1 MHSIRRRLLFT
12 LLGALLAAG
21 LGAAI
26 GTFFSA
32 QMEIDALLDGELQQ
46 VALSLR
52 DHASIDLNRLQRA
65 GEAPEHR
72 VLVQIVDPVNNRIYL
87 SRPAPALPL
96 ADGPG
101 YSTISHA
108 GTRWRM
114 FSVAAGDQF
123 IQVAQPTALRT
134 ELAVAAAWRILLPV
148 LVLLPFIGVAVW
160 LMVGQG
166 LAPLNRVAHAVR
178 SRSPTSLEP
187 LPKRDLPEEL
197 EPLVGALN
205 DLLGRLGQSF
215 DSQRRFAADAAH
227 ELRTPLTALTLQ
239 IQLAE
244 RAKTDEDRARAFGR
258 VKEGI
263 KRATRL
269 VQQLLTMARLDPD
282 AANKPVERV
291 ALDRLAA
298 SVADELS
305 PLAEQKSIHIETR
318 LEPAAVLGTEDALR
332 LLANNLVDN
341 AIRYT
346 PEGGRIELRVQRE
359 NGKSVLEVADNGPGV
374 APEERGRVFDRFY
387 RGNGT
392 TSPGSGLGLAI
403 VHQVASLHGGIAL
416 LTDGLDGRGVTV
428 RVVLPALESN
438 Q

>member
-32 QMEIDALLDGELQQ
+32 QLEIDSLLDGELQQ

-65 GEAPEHR
+65 GESPEHR
-72 VLVQIVDPVNNRIYL
+72 VLVQITDPVNNRIYL

-96 ADGPG
+96 AEGPG

-108 GTRWRM
+108 GARWRM

-148 LVLLPFIGVAVW
+148 LILLPFLGVAVW
-160 LMVGQG
+160 IMVGQG
-166 LAPLNRVAHAVR
+166 LAPLNRVAQAVR
-178 SRSPTSLEP
+178 RRSPTSLEP
-187 LPKRDLPEEL
+187 LPTRHLPEEL
-197 EPLVGALN
+197 EPLAGALN

-215 DSQRRFAADAAH
+215 DAQRRFAADAAH

-244 RAKTDEDRARAFGR
+244 RAATPEDRARSFTR
-258 VKEGI
+258 LKEGV

-282 AANKPVERV
+282 AADKPTERV
-291 ALDRLAA
+291 DLDRLAA
-298 SVADELS
+298 SVADELH
-305 PLAEQKSIHIETR
+305 PLADQKHITISTQ
-318 LEPAAVLGTEDALR
+318 LAPAAVLGAEDALR

-346 PEGGRIELRVQRE
+346 PEGGRIELRVRQE
-359 NGKSVLEVADNGPGV
+359 DDQSVLEVADNGPGV

-387 RGNGT
+387 RALGT
-392 TSPGSGLGLAI
+392 AAPGSGLGLAI
-403 VHQVASLHGGIAL
+403 VHQVAAMHGGFAL
-416 LTDGLDGRGVTV
+416 LTDGLDGRGVTL
-428 RVVLPALESN
+428 RVVMPAAA
-438 Q
+438 

>member
-32 QMEIDALLDGELQQ
+32 QLEIDSLLDGELQQ

-65 GEAPEHR
+65 GESPEHR
-72 VLVQIVDPVNNRIYL
+72 VLVQITDPINNRIYL

-96 ADGPG
+96 AEGPG

-108 GTRWRM
+108 GARWRM

-148 LVLLPFIGVAVW
+148 LILLPFLGVAVW
-160 LMVGQG
+160 IMVGQG
-166 LAPLNRVAHAVR
+166 LAPLNRVAQAVR
-178 SRSPTSLEP
+178 RRSPTSLEP
-187 LPKRDLPEEL
+187 LPTRHLPEEL
-197 EPLVGALN
+197 EPLAGALN

-215 DSQRRFAADAAH
+215 DAQRRFAADAAH

-244 RAKTDEDRARAFGR
+244 RAATPEDRARSFTR
-258 VKEGI
+258 LKEGV

-282 AANKPVERV
+282 AADKPTERV
-291 ALDRLAA
+291 DLDRLAA
-298 SVADELS
+298 SVADELH
-305 PLAEQKSIHIETR
+305 PLADQKHITISTQ
-318 LEPAAVLGTEDALR
+318 LAPAAVLGAEDALR

-346 PEGGRIELRVQRE
+346 PEGGRIELRVRQE
-359 NGKSVLEVADNGPGV
+359 DGQSVLEVADNGPGV

-387 RGNGT
+387 RAMGT
-392 TSPGSGLGLAI
+392 AAPGSGLGLAI
-403 VHQVASLHGGIAL
+403 VHQVAAMHGGFAL
-416 LTDGLDGRGVTV
+416 LTDGLDGRGVTLRIV
-428 RVVLPALESN
+428 MPTAA
-438 Q
+438 

>member
-32 QMEIDALLDGELQQ
+32 QLEIDSLLDGELQQ

-65 GEAPEHR
+65 GESPEHR
-72 VLVQIVDPVNNRIYL
+72 VLVQITDPINNRIYL

-96 ADGPG
+96 AEGPG

-108 GTRWRM
+108 GARWRM

-148 LVLLPFIGVAVW
+148 LILLPFLGVAVW
-160 LMVGQG
+160 IMVGQG
-166 LAPLNRVAHAVR
+166 LAPLNRVAQAVR
-178 SRSPTSLEP
+178 RRSPTSLEP
-187 LPKRDLPEEL
+187 LPTRHLPEEL
-197 EPLVGALN
+197 EPLAGALN

-215 DSQRRFAADAAH
+215 DAQRRFAADAAH

-244 RAKTDEDRARAFGR
+244 RAATPEDRARSFTR
-258 VKEGI
+258 LKEGV

-282 AANKPVERV
+282 AADKPTERV
-291 ALDRLAA
+291 DLDRLAA
-298 SVADELS
+298 SVADELH
-305 PLAEQKSIHIETR
+305 PLADQKHITISTQ
-318 LEPAAVLGTEDALR
+318 LAPAAVLGAEDALR

-346 PEGGRIELRVQRE
+346 PEGGRIELRVRQE
-359 NGKSVLEVADNGPGV
+359 DGQSVLEVADNGPGV

-387 RGNGT
+387 RAMGT
-392 TSPGSGLGLAI
+392 AAPGSGLGLAI
-403 VHQVASLHGGIAL
+403 VHQVAAMHGGFAL
-416 LTDGLDGRGVTV
+416 LTDGLDGRGVTL
-428 RVVLPALESN
+428 RVVMPAAA
-438 Q
+438 

>member
-1 MHSIRRRLLFT
+1 
-12 LLGALLAAG
+12 
-21 LGAAI
+21 
-26 GTFFSA
+26 
-32 QMEIDALLDGELQQ
+32 IDSLLDGELQQ

-65 GEAPEHR
+65 GESPEHR
-72 VLVQIVDPVNNRIYL
+72 VLVQITDPINNRIYL

-96 ADGPG
+96 AEGPG

-108 GTRWRM
+108 GARWRM

-148 LVLLPFIGVAVW
+148 LILLPFLGVAVW
-160 LMVGQG
+160 IMVGQG
-166 LAPLNRVAHAVR
+166 LAPLNRVAQAVR
-178 SRSPTSLEP
+178 RRSPTSLEP
-187 LPKRDLPEEL
+187 LPTRHLPEEL
-197 EPLVGALN
+197 EPLAGALN

-215 DSQRRFAADAAH
+215 DAQRRFAADAAH

-244 RAKTDEDRARAFGR
+244 RAATPEDRARSFTR
-258 VKEGI
+258 LKEGV

-282 AANKPVERV
+282 AADKPTERV
-291 ALDRLAA
+291 DLDRLAA
-298 SVADELS
+298 SVADELH
-305 PLAEQKSIHIETR
+305 PLADQKHITISTQ
-318 LEPAAVLGTEDALR
+318 LAPAAVLGAEDALR

-346 PEGGRIELRVQRE
+346 PEGGRIELRVRQE
-359 NGKSVLEVADNGPGV
+359 DDQSVLEVADNGPGV

-387 RGNGT
+387 RALGT
-392 TSPGSGLGLAI
+392 AAPGSGLGLAI
-403 VHQVASLHGGIAL
+403 VHQVAAMHGGFAL
-416 LTDGLDGRGVTV
+416 LTDGLDGRGVTL
-428 RVVLPALESN
+428 RVVMPAAK
-438 Q
+438 

>member
-32 QMEIDALLDGELQQ
+32 QLEIDSLLDGELQQ

-65 GEAPEHR
+65 GESPEHR
-72 VLVQIVDPVNNRIYL
+72 VLVQITDPINNRIYL

-96 ADGPG
+96 AEGPG

-108 GTRWRM
+108 GARWRM

-148 LVLLPFIGVAVW
+148 LILLPFLGVAVW
-160 LMVGQG
+160 IMVGQG
-166 LAPLNRVAHAVR
+166 LAPLNRVAQAVR
-178 SRSPTSLEP
+178 RRSPTSLEP
-187 LPKRDLPEEL
+187 LPTRHLPEEL
-197 EPLVGALN
+197 EPLAGALN

-215 DSQRRFAADAAH
+215 DAQRRFAADAAH

-244 RAKTDEDRARAFGR
+244 RAATPEDRARSFTR
-258 VKEGI
+258 LKEGV

-282 AANKPVERV
+282 AADKPTERV
-291 ALDRLAA
+291 DLDRLAA
-298 SVADELS
+298 SVADELH
-305 PLAEQKSIHIETR
+305 PLADQKHITISTQ
-318 LEPAAVLGTEDALR
+318 LAPAAVLGAEDALR

-346 PEGGRIELRVQRE
+346 PEGGRIELRVRQE
-359 NGKSVLEVADNGPGV
+359 DGQSVLEVADNGPGV

-387 RGNGT
+387 RAMGT
-392 TSPGSGLGLAI
+392 AAPGSGLGLAI
-403 VHQVASLHGGIAL
+403 VHQVAAMHGGFAL
-416 LTDGLDGRGVTV
+416 LTDGLDGRGVTL
-428 RVVLPALESN
+428 RVVMPTAA
-438 Q
+438 